1 MCCHNAK
8 GRVYAEDGFI
18 ETSEIVCFQGNRAT
32 LKNGETVVLTDGL
45 AAALRDYCAFFLK
58 ALRGTQRQA

>member
-1 MCCHNAK
+1 MSCHNAK
-8 GRVYAEDGFI
+8 GRVYAEDAFI

-32 LKNGETVVLTDGL
+32 LKNGETIELSDGL

-58 ALRGTQRQA
+58 ALRDTPRQA